1 MEPLVLYDS
10 TRAENP
16 AINLYE
22 HDNKTCGSIQS
33 HHAIQI
39 IGEYTG
45 RLKLRYSLDNI
56 HWGILYS
63 YPAPGEYLDGQT
75 WYPNTVWVFP
85 AVPAYVKVDAN
96 DVTTSSLKVLLI

>member
-1 MEPLVLYDS
+1 MEPITLYDS

-33 HHAIQI
+33 HHAIQF

-45 RLKLRYSLDNI
+45 KVKLQYSLDGTN
-56 HWGILYS
+56 WGDLANFYGNEFAQS
-63 YPAPGEYLDGQT
+63 DFFPNCVYP
-75 WYPNTVWVFP
+75 FP
-85 AVPAYVKVDAN
+85 AIPAYIKVDVSAAT
-96 DVTTSSLKVLLI
+96 VTSLKVLLI